1 MTTKVGWDFSRMAV
15 LEHVI
20 TATGT
25 FTGTAE
31 RGRATASLGSSNA
44 KTRVASTKLGDHI
57 NGRRYVVRTA
67 GGSSTGV
74 VVDLE
79 GWQVMPA
86 TGASANDVIAAINA
100 FNEMEGVRYG
110 RVQASIRADA
120 SDGTGASAV
129 GVGSTTFS
137 GGIAPTQ
144 ITKEWN
150 RFSSD
155 ADAGLFV
162 FDHDVPLVLMQMGMR
177 LSGSTAWT
185 LNLRPLTA
193 ARGDLNTPYPV
204 ASGTNQ
210 NYLLLDTPAVIPPGW
225 GLGFTASAQGSVWI
239 AVREAR

>member
-1 MTTKVGWDFSRMAV
+1 MTTKVEWDFSRMAV

-31 RGRATASLGSSNA
+31 RGRGAATLGSSNA
-44 KTRVASTKLGDHI
+44 KTRVAATRLGDYI
-57 NGRRYVVRTA
+57 NSRKYVVRTA
-67 GGSSTGV
+67 GGSETAIHA
-74 VVDLE
+74 DE
-79 GWQVMPA
+79 TGWQITPA
-86 TGASANDVIAAINA
+86 TGATANDVIAAINA
-100 FNEMEGVRYG
+100 FNESQGVRYNHIS
-110 RVQASIRADA
+110 AKIRADA
-120 SDGTGASAV
+120 SDGTGVSAV

-144 ITKEWN
+144 VTKEWN

-177 LSGSTAWT
+177 LSSSVAWA

-210 NYLLLDTPAVIPPGW
+210 NYVLLDTPVVIPPGW
-225 GLGFTASAQGSVWI
+225 GLGLTANAQGSVWL